1 MKKRHYLPFI
11 GLFIL
16 LYLIIRVGINNIL
29 ESLFKIKLGYLPLI
43 FLFLILI
50 TIISGYKILLIL
62 RKQNINLSLG
72 YLIKITLISYFYG
85 TITPAKIGYLAKIF
99 YLKKKTGKK
108 LSEVSSSVIVDR
120 VLDTFSLLLFAT
132 IGSFLI
138 IGHYSNLDIILIIL
152 LVVLSFL
159 FWFFMNKERS
169 KIVLKIIY
177 LFLIPKKYHSD
188 LKETFNN
195 FYDNIPKIKHIIL
208 PFILTMIGW
217 ILNYTIIYLIA
228 QSLEVKINYFS
239 FIFIYALI
247 TIISL
252 IPITIA
258 GLGTREAGAMLILG
272 LFGVEASKTIIISLL
287 GFLFTDVL
295 LSIIGFYFSLKEGKY
310 EGINNNSV

>member
-43 FLFLILI
+43 FIFLIII

-72 YLIKITLISYFYG
+72 YLIKITIISYFYG

-217 ILNYTIIYLIA
+217 ILNY
-228 QSLEVKINYFS
+228 FS

>member
-1 MKKRHYLPFI
+1 M
-11 GLFIL
+11 
-16 LYLIIRVGINNIL
+16 
-29 ESLFKIKLGYLPLI
+29 
-43 FLFLILI
+43 
-50 TIISGYKILLIL
+50 
-62 RKQNINLSLG
+62 
-72 YLIKITLISYFYG
+72 
-85 TITPAKIGYLAKIF
+85 
-99 YLKKKTGKK
+99 
-108 LSEVSSSVIVDR
+108 
-120 VLDTFSLLLFAT
+120 
-132 IGSFLI
+132 
-138 IGHYSNLDIILIIL
+138 
-152 LVVLSFL
+152 
-159 FWFFMNKERS
+159 
-169 KIVLKIIY
+169 
-177 LFLIPKKYHSD
+177 IPKKYHSD